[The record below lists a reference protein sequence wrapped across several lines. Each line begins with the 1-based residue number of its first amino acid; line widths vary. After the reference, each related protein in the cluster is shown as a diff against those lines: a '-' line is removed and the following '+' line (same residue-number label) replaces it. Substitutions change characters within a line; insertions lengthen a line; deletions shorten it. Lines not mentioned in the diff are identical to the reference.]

1 MDKVCA
7 PVSCHGRVQRAL
19 ARAERDPGS
28 RGDTTGRFNTRR
40 LCRET
45 PGSRVSLRSPGTRA
59 CDIAARA
66 ADRWPSLPIHNV
78 KQRSVVRSRGALLR
92 PGLCVSSQVPSL
104 LRPPASPQ
112 GLWCQRPSR
121 QQRFRPPPMRGDGA
135 PTGALF
141 LSVAPATRDHPV
153 PGRPGPLSALHRGG
167 FRMRTHASV
176 SRQWDQSRSDC
187 PRQAITA
194 WRSGS
199 GPPYVA
205 VRAASAGRHS
215 LLRLA
220 GSFLENA
227 PSEPGCKSYIIN
239 SLRSQEI
246 SSYRRR
252 YF

>member
-1 MDKVCA
+1 VRTGLVSRASAASACA
-7 PVSCHGRVQRAL
+7 SGTRPGIQEATRQDVSIPVDCAVKLPG
-19 ARAERDPGS
+19 PGS
-28 RGDTTGRFNTRR
+28 RCARPGHERATSRRAQRTVGRH
-40 LCRET
+40 
-45 PGSRVSLRSPGTRA
+45 SRFTMSNSAGLFVPAARCCVRVCPSLRM
-59 CDIAARA
+59 C
-66 ADRWPSLPIHNV
+66 L
-78 KQRSVVRSRGALLR
+78 
-92 PGLCVSSQVPSL
+92 
-104 LRPPASPQ
+104 
-112 GLWCQRPSR
+112 
-121 QQRFRPPPMRGDGA
+121 RFRVRRRIRRDSSNPVPPMRGDGA

>member
-1 MDKVCA
+1 
-7 PVSCHGRVQRAL
+7 
-19 ARAERDPGS
+19 
-28 RGDTTGRFNTRR
+28 
-40 LCRET
+40 
-45 PGSRVSLRSPGTRA
+45 
-59 CDIAARA
+59 
-66 ADRWPSLPIHNV
+66 
-78 KQRSVVRSRGALLR
+78 VRHRGARSGPLAVTPDSQCQTAQCCSFPRRVAASGFVRLFACAFAFASGGEFGTGGR
-92 PGLCVSSQVPSL
+92 RDSSNPV
-104 LRPPASPQ
+104 
-112 GLWCQRPSR
+112 
-121 QQRFRPPPMRGDGA
+121 PPMRGDGA

-239 SLRSQEI
+239 SLRSQAI

>member
-1 MDKVCA
+1 MLRRIFASHDVKQPFSSLSSNATLLLGLQTAALNPAA
-7 PVSCHGRVQRAL
+7 PCGGRVASYCSHRP
-19 ARAERDPGS
+19 RT
-28 RGDTTGRFNTRR
+28 RGGWSADRR
-40 LCRET
+40 T
-45 PGSRVSLRSPGTRA
+45 FSFGRA
-59 CDIAARA
+59 CAARPPGPGA
-66 ADRWPSLPIHNV
+66 TGTPLGAPPWRFSDADP
-78 KQRSVVRSRGALLR
+78 RSRL
-92 PGLCVSSQVPSL
+92 
-104 LRPPASPQ
+104 PAV
-112 GLWCQRPSR
+112 G
-121 QQRFRPPPMRGDGA
+121 
-135 PTGALF
+135 
-141 LSVAPATRDHPV
+141 
-153 PGRPGPLSALHRGG
+153 HR
-167 FRMRTHASV
+167 
-176 SRQWDQSRSDC
+176 SRSDC